1 VKRLRIERGAE
12 LIAIREEPP
21 RIERELGK
29 LLSAIKA
36 GGPIQAIVD
45 DVKRLEARKLELNEG
60 LENAKEPHPPELMLR
75 RDFAGLFASRSG
87 EVSRPSCRLSKVD
100 KHRAVGICCQ
110 VGRTG
115 YLDKRRRLPLS
126 QTLRLLRALLGFNF
140 DSMRVTRE
148 PGWRRCCQCLQPE
161 AFQ

>member
-75 RDFAGLFASRSG
+75 HDFAGLFASRSG
-87 EVSRPSCRLSKVD
+87 EVSRPSC
-100 KHRAVGICCQ
+100 
-110 VGRTG
+110 
-115 YLDKRRRLPLS
+115 
-126 QTLRLLRALLGFNF
+126 
-140 DSMRVTRE
+140 
-148 PGWRRCCQCLQPE
+148 
-161 AFQ
+161 AFQKSTSTEPLAYVAKWAEPDI